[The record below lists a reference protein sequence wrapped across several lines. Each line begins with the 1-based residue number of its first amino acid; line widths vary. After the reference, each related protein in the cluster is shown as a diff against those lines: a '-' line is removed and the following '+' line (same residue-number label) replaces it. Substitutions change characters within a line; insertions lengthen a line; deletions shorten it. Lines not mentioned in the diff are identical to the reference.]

1 MTEDERQSLAKQ
13 IAEQW
18 TDGMNLK
25 DLAQFHYDV
34 QLDYLLVA
42 DEEEL
47 RNHAR
52 DLNLL
57 AK

>member
-1 MTEDERQSLAKQ
+1 LAKQ
-13 IAEQW
+13 IANQW
-18 TDGMNLK
+18 VDGIDLIG
-25 DLAQFHYDV
+25 LAQFYYDV

-57 AK
+57 VQ

>member
-18 TDGMNLK
+18 TDAM
-25 DLAQFHYDV
+25 DLYSLARFFYEV
-34 QLDYLLVA
+34 QLDYLQSA
-42 DEEEL
+42 NDEEL

-57 AK
+57 AQ